1 MVVMVD
7 VVMVEVV
14 VMVDVVVVN
23 VVVMVEV
30 VMVDVVVMM
39 GGMIPSLMTQLTE
52 GLGCDVYIEATGAGS
67 SVK

>member
-1 MVVMVD
+1 MVVI
-7 VVMVEVV
+7 
-14 VMVDVVVVN
+14 
-23 VVVMVEV
+23 VEV
-30 VMVDVVVMM
+30 VMVDVVEMVDVVVMV